1 MNLKILYN
9 NNIFFDQHYGGIS
22 RYYFSIFEK
31 LIKKKTEFKVL
42 TPFYKNK
49 YLKFLSKNYKE
60 GIYLPRYPTLKFLK
74 LLNERLSLRLINRKK
89 YDVIHDTFYS
99 NYLLEIKNKKKII
112 TVHDT
117 IHEKFTHYY
126 NSKQIIQDR
135 QKIFENTDEIICV
148 SNSTKEDLLNIYKIP
163 EKKVSV
169 VYHGSDHL
177 DQIEVD
183 EKKIQSQLIH
193 LKNKPFLLYVGK
205 RHRYKNYEVLLNVF
219 AKSKII
225 KDNFCIILFGGETV
239 SESELKFFNTLG
251 VHKKIFHVN
260 GSDDILKYLYSNA
273 QVMVSTSTYEGFG
286 LNILEGIRQ
295 GCEVIAKDTKV
306 FREIY
311 GNKLNYFQDSDE
323 LQNFLEKLNYKKTQN
338 SPNSEIRKD
347 FNWTKTTDE
356 TLKIYE
362 K

>member
-1 MNLKILYN
+1 MKILYN

-42 TPFYKNK
+42 APIYKNK
-49 YLKFLSKNYKE
+49 YLKSLSKNYKE
-60 GIYLPRYPTLKFLK
+60 GIYITKYPTLNFLKFL
-74 LLNERLSLRLINRKK
+74 NESLSLKLINKKK

-99 NYLLEIKNKKKII
+99 NYLLEIRNKKKII

-117 IHEKFTHYY
+117 IHEQFTHYY
-126 NSKQIIQDR
+126 NSKQTIQDR

-183 EKKIQSQLIH
+183 KKKIQSQLTDLI
-193 LKNKPFLLYVGK
+193 KKPFLLYVGK
-205 RHRYKNYEVLLNVF
+205 RYRYKNYEVLLNVF

-225 KDNFCIILFGGETV
+225 KDNFCIIFFGGETV
-239 SESELKFFNTLG
+239 SKSELKFYNTLG

-273 QVMVSTSTYEGFG
+273 QVMVSTSIYEGFG
-286 LNILEGIRQ
+286 LNILEAMRQ
-295 GCEVIAKDTKV
+295 GCEVIAKDIKV

-311 GNKLNYFQDSDE
+311 GNKLNYFKDSDE
-323 LQNFLEKLNYKKTQN
+323 LQNHIEKLDYKKTQN
-338 SPNSEIRKD
+338 LPNNEIRKD

-356 TLKIYE
+356 TLKIY
-362 K
+362 KK